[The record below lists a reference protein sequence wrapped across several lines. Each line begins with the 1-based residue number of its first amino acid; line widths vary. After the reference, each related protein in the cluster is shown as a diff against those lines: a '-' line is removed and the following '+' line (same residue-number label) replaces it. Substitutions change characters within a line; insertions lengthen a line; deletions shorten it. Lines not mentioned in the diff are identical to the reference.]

1 MSQISREDTRTSGS
15 SKDVVNLGEME
26 GKQRVM
32 EASGWTGP
40 EDRMPEAEVSIR
52 LAEYLSELPS
62 FDGHVDVAIDGASVI
77 VHGAEVFDIRGYLRA
92 YGWQICEQDGK
103 SRNEW
108 AATYQRRGA
117 TMRIHSRSGL
127 GDVEAVVGGRRII
140 AECKKG
146 PLIKKPGSPEYPLLT
161 TALGQALLF
170 RAGDDDI
177 LVAAVPDTPTFR
189 RIAEDWRERPRLKS
203 SGIQIALVSRTGE
216 VSGLSLLPR

>member
-1 MSQISREDTRTSGS
+1 MSDHKRSLHLISIVRSEEKVQEDCRPATAPANRASENRSTSYPHRDHS
-15 SKDVVNLGEME
+15 TKDVVNLGEME
-26 GKQRVM
+26 GMQRVM
-32 EASGWTGP
+32 EASGWTG
-40 EDRMPEAEVSIR
+40 
-52 LAEYLSELPS
+52 L
-62 FDGHVDVAIDGASVI
+62 
-77 VHGAEVFDIRGYLRA
+77 
-92 YGWQICEQDGK
+92 WQICEQDGK

-108 AATYQRRGA
+108 AATYQRQGA

-177 LVAAVPDTPTFR
+177 LAAAVPDTPTFR

>member
-1 MSQISREDTRTSGS
+1 M
-15 SKDVVNLGEME
+15 
-26 GKQRVM
+26 QRVM

-62 FDGHVDVAIDGASVI
+62 FDGHVDVAIDGASVM
-77 VHGAEVFDIRGYLRA
+77 VHGAEVFDIRGYLRT

-108 AATYQRRGA
+108 AATYQRQGA

-127 GDVEAVVGGRRII
+127 GDVEAIVGGRRII

-146 PLIKKPGSPEYPLLT
+146 PLIKKPGSPEYALLT

-177 LVAAVPDTPTFR
+177 LAAAVPDTPTFR
-189 RIAEDWRERPRLKS
+189 RIAEEWRERPRLKS

-216 VSGLSLLPR
+216 VSGLSLLPQ

>member
-1 MSQISREDTRTSGS
+1 
-15 SKDVVNLGEME
+15 
-26 GKQRVM
+26 
-32 EASGWTGP
+32 
-40 EDRMPEAEVSIR
+40 MPEAEVSIR
-52 LAEYLSELPS
+52 LAEYLSGLHGFE
-62 FDGHVDVAIDGASVI
+62 GNVDVAIDGASVA
-77 VHGAEVFDIRGYLRA
+77 VHGAQVFDIRGYLQCF
-92 YGWQICEQDGK
+92 GWRLSERDGK

-127 GDVEAVVGGRRII
+127 GDVEAIVGGRRII

-170 RAGDDDI
+170 RAEENDV
-177 LVAAVPDTPTFR
+177 LVAAVPDTSTFR

-203 SGIQIALVSRTGE
+203 SGIQIALVNRTGE
-216 VSGLSLLPR
+216 VSGLALVPRN

>member
-1 MSQISREDTRTSGS
+1 M
-15 SKDVVNLGEME
+15 
-26 GKQRVM
+26 VM
-32 EASGWTGP
+32 QQERGVFGWTGP

-52 LAEYLSELPS
+52 LAEYLSELPG
-62 FDGHVDVAIDGASVI
+62 FGGHVDVAIDGASVR
-77 VHGAEVFDIRGYLRA
+77 VHGAEVFDIRGYLGA
-92 YGWQICEQDGK
+92 YGWHLSAQDGK

-108 AATYQRRGA
+108 AATYRRRRA

-146 PLIKKPGSPEYPLLT
+146 PLVRKPGSPEYPLLT
-161 TALGQALLF
+161 TAIGQALLF
-170 RAGDDDI
+170 RAEADDI

-203 SGIQIALVSRTGE
+203 SGIQIALINRTGE
-216 VSGLSLLPR
+216 VSGLSLPSHEPPEKGL